1 MPSSRPTL
9 VVALA
14 TLVLTST
21 ADAQA
26 AATLPGPVVQIIAP
40 TGATQREARRLLRL
54 CRWYETSVTK
64 DADALLVVVRSSSP
78 EPLER
83 SYQSLKWLRDR
94 ADSQL
99 NESGSLYHVLMYSIR
114 DPDRFDLLSHQTYTA
129 EPGSDVNGSLVDQR
143 LPSVPGLQCG
153 L

>member
-9 VVALA
+9 VVALTTIA
-14 TLVLTST
+14 LIST
-21 ADAQA
+21 AKAQA
-26 AATLPGPVVQIIAP
+26 PQALPGPVVQIIAP

-54 CRWYETSVTK
+54 CRWYETRVTRE
-64 DADALLVVVRSSSP
+64 ADALLVVVRSSSA

-83 SYQSLKWLRDR
+83 SYQSIKWLRDR

-99 NESGSLYHVLMYSIR
+99 NESGSLYHILMYSIR
-114 DPDRFDLLSHQTYTA
+114 DPDRFELLSHQTYSA